1 ERHRRSLAE
10 ERPKDK
16 SPQLRCRESAE
27 ERGLAAAARLA
38 AAVAAA
44 TGSGDPKFRLR
55 RHSAIGCTRTTPGH
69 LAPPVH
75 AWKANGKE
83 DRPERPER
91 PETASGYPQAREA
104 REARDVRETRDARDA
119 RAAPRE
125 RPQREDLSPPRP
137 RLIRA
142 QSARRPARLEPP
154 SRARSA
160 DPRRR
165 EAFVPEGTEEVA
177 TAEMVRPVHAE
188 HPQKVLAV
196 QAALAPANAGTA
208 ASPRLAGARTGHI
221 LTAAVKAVSGRRTSG
236 SSIIDQQPTP
246 FRNLSS
252 KIFHGTYGVAKFL
265 GRGASASVWEAV
277 RSDDSGRV
285 AVKVFDQGQ
294 RDKRQAHREMKV
306 LSRVRHPRVVE
317 AFEVIE
323 TPRLA
328 QLVCEVTYASCSI
341 WTGMLHLLSWL
352 VLEHFQKGCIR
363 FAS

>member
-1 ERHRRSLAE
+1 MLGCAMRREERHRRSLAE

-119 RAAPRE
+119 RE

-165 EAFVPEGTEEVA
+165 EAFVPEGTEDIHQSHAKWSASPILQSHSARRLQLQRWLDLPQTQRRMLLMFWESS
-177 TAEMVRPVHAE
+177 TKVHAE
-188 HPQKVLAV
+188 HPQKAGKSKHRMLKSLAKAVSLHASSSTQVLAV
-196 QAALAPANAGTA
+196 QAALAPANAG
-208 ASPRLAGARTGHI
+208 
-221 LTAAVKAVSGRRTSG
+221 
-236 SSIIDQQPTP
+236 
-246 FRNLSS
+246 
-252 KIFHGTYGVAKFL
+252 
-265 GRGASASVWEAV
+265 E
-277 RSDDSGRV
+277 
-285 AVKVFDQGQ
+285 VF
-294 RDKRQAHREMKV
+294 QAD
-306 LSRVRHPRVVE
+306 
-317 AFEVIE
+317 
-323 TPRLA
+323 
-328 QLVCEVTYASCSI
+328 
-341 WTGMLHLLSWL
+341 
-352 VLEHFQKGCIR
+352 
-363 FAS
+363 